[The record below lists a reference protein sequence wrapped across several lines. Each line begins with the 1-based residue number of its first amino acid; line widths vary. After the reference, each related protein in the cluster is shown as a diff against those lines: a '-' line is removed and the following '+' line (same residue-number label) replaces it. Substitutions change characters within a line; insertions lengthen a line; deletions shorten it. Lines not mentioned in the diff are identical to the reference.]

1 MQQNPEIYFLII
13 IGIILGLLLV
23 SFIVGVL
30 ILYKRRQKRQ
40 EQEVARMKDMYEKET
55 LRSQLEI
62 QENTFKTI
70 SQELHD
76 NIGQMLSVVK
86 LSLSA
91 LPLEKDHK
99 AQDLVKHS
107 QEVLNKAIVDLSD
120 LNKSLHP
127 DRITDIGLADSIRYE
142 LAAIKKSGLLEVQ
155 FSVAGQEVRFPEEKA
170 IFLFR
175 MFQELLNNVLKHS
188 KAKKINVDLTFNSD
202 NTFVMEVED
211 NGMGFATDGKGS
223 PLSFSKGV
231 GLTSLFNRAKLIG
244 ADINITSVINQGTRV
259 VIKIIPLPKL
269 K

>member
-1 MQQNPEIYFLII
+1 MYQNQEIYIVTI

-23 SFIVGVL
+23 SFIVAMLV
-30 ILYKRRQKRQ
+30 LYKRRQQRQ
-40 EQEVARMKDMYEKET
+40 EQEVAKMKDMYEKEV

-62 QENTFKTI
+62 QENAFKTI

-99 AQDLVKHS
+99 AQELVKHS
-107 QEVLNKAIVDLSD
+107 QEVLNKAILDLSD

-127 DRITDIGLADSIRYE
+127 DRITDIGLAESIRFE
-142 LAAIKKSGLLEVQ
+142 LAAIKRSGLLKVQ
-155 FSVAGQEVRFPEEKA
+155 FSLAGQEVRLPDEKA

-175 MFQELLNNVLKHS
+175 IFQEILNNVLKHA
-188 KAKKINVDLTFNSD
+188 KATNINVMIAYDSD
-202 NTFVMEVED
+202 YTFVMEMED
-211 NGMGFATDGKGS
+211 NGVGFATDGKGS

-231 GLTSLFNRAKLIG
+231 GLTSIFNRAKLIG
-244 ADINITSVINQGTRV
+244 ADIKITSVINQGTRV
-259 VIKIIPLPKL
+259 IIKIIP
-269 K
+269 